1 MRLWIKPDQLAKL
14 GITVTDITNAIQ
26 AQSKVNPAGQIGGER
41 LPVISNTPTRYWHRA
56 V

>member
-26 AQSKVNPAGQIGGER
+26 ARTK
-41 LPVISNTPTRYWHRA
+41 
-56 V
+56 